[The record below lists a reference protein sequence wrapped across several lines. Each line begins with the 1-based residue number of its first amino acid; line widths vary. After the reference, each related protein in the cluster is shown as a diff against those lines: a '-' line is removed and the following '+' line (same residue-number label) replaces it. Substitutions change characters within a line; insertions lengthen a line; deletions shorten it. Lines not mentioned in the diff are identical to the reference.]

1 MGFPRLTAGRPYSFL
16 LLLTDDGPLLL
27 DAGNGHGRLREAAI
41 RTLLRLLRP
50 YDNLRIVL
58 SCYHVDHVASLPY
71 LAGFGR
77 WFHPDLCTCRSVGLC
92 DPERALS

>member
-27 DAGNGHGRLREAAI
+27 DAGNGHGRLRAAAI
-41 RTLLRLLRP
+41 RTLLRP

-58 SCYHVDHVASLPY
+58 SYYHVDHVASLPY
-71 LAGFGR
+71 LAGSGR
-77 WFHPDLCTCRSVGLC
+77 GFHPDLCTCRSVGLC
-92 DPERALS
+92 DPDSALS